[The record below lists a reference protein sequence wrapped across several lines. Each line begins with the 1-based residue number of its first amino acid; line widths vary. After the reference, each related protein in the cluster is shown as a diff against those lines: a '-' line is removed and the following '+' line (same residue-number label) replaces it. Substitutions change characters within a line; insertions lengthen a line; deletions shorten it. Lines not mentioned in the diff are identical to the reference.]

1 MPGEVQPV
9 DVDVDEIVRKV
20 YLKAIDVVGGLRR
33 LVEYRNLTWVPSLI
47 EASYIVVLHE
57 LYNKTA
63 DEIAEFL
70 GISSSTVYNVLRA
83 DTEKVLEKLEEERQE
98 KDLRT
103 HVAGGIAKLAFHEL
117 LKSGEIEKL

>member
-9 DVDVDEIVRKV
+9 NVDVDEIVRKV
-20 YLKAIDVVGGLRR
+20 YLKAIDVVGGLRK

-83 DTEKVLEKLEEERQE
+83 DTEKVLEKLEEERQQ

>member
-9 DVDVDEIVRKV
+9 NVDVDEIVRKV

>member
-9 DVDVDEIVRKV
+9 DVDVDEIGRKV